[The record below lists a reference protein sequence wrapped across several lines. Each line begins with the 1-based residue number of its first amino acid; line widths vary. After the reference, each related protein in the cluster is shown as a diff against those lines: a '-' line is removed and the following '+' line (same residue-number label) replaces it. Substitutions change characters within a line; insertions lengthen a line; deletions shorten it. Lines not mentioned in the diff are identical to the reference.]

1 MPTRFT
7 LCSLIR
13 FILIGYLLAGSA
25 SAQTAPEIEYLFPAG
40 AQRGTRA
47 EIRLGGKFMPGPC
60 GLVVTGFGINSETT
74 TVSDRFGITVAAD
87 APLRPAEVR
96 IFAAQGGSPPF
107 PFVIGDLPEIIHA
120 QSAEVRELKLP
131 VTINGRFHPA
141 GEIHQ
146 FAIELKAGQQ
156 IVCAATTRAIR
167 SPVDAALR
175 LLDATGQVVATS
187 SVQHSADSLLAFRAA
202 QPGRFTLQVFD
213 FQFTGSLQHIYR
225 LTVTDGPW
233 LDRTFPAGV
242 TENGERDVTLYGWN
256 LPGGDGRTMP
266 HRFPSGAAG
275 TLELTLPGAGN
286 RLPVPV
292 SQHPEI
298 VEIEPNDAAEQATP
312 VMQPVV
318 VNGRLNKPGDVDTYA
333 FTATKGE
340 RFVIEVAS
348 ASLGFPGDPTLSIL
362 DAAGKVLVDLDDGP
376 GSRDPSLR
384 YTAAAD
390 GRHFIVLREHSRQG
404 GDDFIYRLRIAPF
417 QPDFKARVDVPAFA
431 LMSDK
436 TVNLPVKVERID
448 GLDVDLE
455 VTAVDLPSG
464 ITVQPQP
471 VPKTPSSVI
480 QLPLIAAAKLG
491 SVSGLTRI
499 IVRTTDP
506 KSPRQKE
513 ALIAENP
520 QAVTGSQGLWVAVTP
535 EVPFTLKT
543 TTTILEAPRLAA
555 FPFPVIL
562 ERKPGFAGP
571 VRLVGVEPD
580 RRGTVIPM
588 DGNIAVGSNQG
599 TIPLI
604 VQHGVIEG
612 TTHRCR
618 VMGVAEVL
626 AADGKPC
633 LVFQVAPGAM
643 SMGCQPSQLTM
654 TTEPSVVIARPG
666 VPVQIRVQL
675 MRRVAMDPITLRIE
689 QPAGIPPLNAEP
701 VTVNG
706 DQTSAT
712 LTLNFAPDALIPP
725 RSTLI
730 IHAASSRDGLPIY
743 GRTSVR
749 LERP

>member
-13 FILIGYLLAGSA
+13 FILIGYLLAGSV

-60 GLVVTGFGINSETT
+60 GLVVTGVGITSETA
-74 TVSDRFGITVAAD
+74 TVSDRLAVTIAPD

-107 PFVIGDLPEIIHA
+107 PFVIGDLPEIVHA

-292 SQHPEI
+292 SQHPEV

-340 RFVIEVAS
+340 RFVIEGAS

-362 DAAGKVLVDLDDGP
+362 DATGKVLVELDDGP

-448 GLDVDLE
+448 GFDVDLE
-455 VTAVDLPSG
+455 VTAIDLPSG

-471 VPKTPSSVI
+471 VPKTPTAVI

-491 SVSGLTRI
+491 SVAGLTRI

-520 QAVTGSQGLWVAVTP
+520 QATSGSQGLWVAVTP

-633 LVFQVAPGAM
+633 LVFHVAPGAM

-666 VPVQIRVQL
+666 MPVQIRVQL

-712 LTLNFAPDALIPP
+712 LTLNFAADALIPP